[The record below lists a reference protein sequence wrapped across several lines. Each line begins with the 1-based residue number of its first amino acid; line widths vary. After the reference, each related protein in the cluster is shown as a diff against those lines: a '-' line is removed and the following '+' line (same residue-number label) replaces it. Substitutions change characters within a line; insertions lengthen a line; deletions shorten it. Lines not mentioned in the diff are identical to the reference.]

1 MNKDPFKVVSALLL
15 FAGLTPWSFPLMVQA
30 SVAEVHAQQ
39 QSNVCNGLVTDQH
52 GEPIQT
58 LPLGFYLRK
67 SFTREILQNFLR
79 ERL

>member
-1 MNKDPFKVVSALLL
+1 
-15 FAGLTPWSFPLMVQA
+15 
-30 SVAEVHAQQ
+30 
-39 QSNVCNGLVTDQH
+39 
-52 GEPIQT
+52 